1 MNEFIYLLVFIQCQ
15 YYLFLNGN
23 GLNQRLNVHNDV
35 LCVFW
40 EWAHLSGKFNA
51 MNTGVLRTSQE
62 GKIEEEKKMF

>member
-1 MNEFIYLLVFIQCQ
+1 MNEFIYLFIDW
-15 YYLFLNGN
+15 FSFVLNCN

-35 LCVFW
+35 LCVFF
-40 EWAHLSGKFNA
+40 EWAQSHLSGKFNA

>member
-1 MNEFIYLLVFIQCQ
+1 MSI
-15 YYLFLNGN
+15 LFVLNGN
-23 GLNQRLNVHNDV
+23 GLNQRLNVINDV
-35 LCVFW
+35 LCVFL